1 MQLVFRETAAENHQR
16 AGAPRH
22 DVGRG
27 VGLPHGR
34 VLRPGDLGPVRSR
47 GRGLRDLHLRV
58 ACPLG
63 GPDVLRRQE
72 GELLLAAQHLQVDAR
87 AREVRGVALC
97 ESGLEERRPTRH
109 GQAVDAHDQVLSP
122 VAHDP
127 RERALERAV
136 LGHHQLR
143 AERGG
148 HAGAPQQRRVG
159 VARGR
164 REAAARQAVG
174 RARHGRAQLPGP
186 GLPRGEGREPGRGGL
201 VLGVLAG
208 TPLGPWVITSGGDAL
223 LAGIAHE
230 AQHHVHQGEHKHHR
244 RPEHPLPDRPSLAAA
259 VVAVLPCRLA
269 AGAAQEAEP
278 VLRGQPG
285 APARRPRPSGAPEP
299 APRRRR
305 CGARQLVVLHRGG
318 LAAWWWDDQ
327 PSSTYE
333 QRQQ

>member
-143 AERGG
+143 AERAGQ
-148 HAGAPQQRRVG
+148 AGAPQHRRVG
-159 VARGR
+159 GEPGRGH
-164 REAAARQAVG
+164 EAAARQALG
-174 RARHGRAQLPGP
+174 RAHPVVPP
-186 GLPRGEGREPGRGGL
+186 GLPRAVRLEPRRGGL
-201 VLGVLAG
+201 GLLGPGLLLARRGRRAHLAGPAQRAARHGVRQGEGEHHQRRADHALPQLPAPLARAAAVFGLTSRLGLGVLAVPD
-208 TPLGPWVITSGGDAL
+208 PL
-223 LAGIAHE
+223 
-230 AQHHVHQGEHKHHR
+230 
-244 RPEHPLPDRPSLAAA
+244 A
-259 VVAVLPCRLA
+259 VWFAR
-269 AGAAQEAEP
+269 EAEP
-278 VLRGQPG
+278 LRVQLG
-285 APARRPRPSGAPEP
+285 ATAGPRPSDRWRYRDIGL
-299 APRRRR
+299 R
-305 CGARQLVVLHRGG
+305 VVGERGG
-318 LAAWWWDDQ
+318 M
-327 PSSTYE
+327 
-333 QRQQ
+333 